1 MNTEFD
7 GLLDDLLQVPRGM
20 ETELAT
26 VAVEGTHH
34 RDRHRHR
41 HRQRGRLR
49 ERRRR
54 RKRERQLMKMEG
66 KSQKSEDILNFRDAL
81 LISGVISGVIL
92 CHRGGG

>member
-34 RDRHRHR
+34 RDRDRDSE
-41 HRQRGRLR
+41 R
-49 ERRRR
+49 EGE
-54 RKRERQLMKMEG
+54 REKERELMKMEG
-66 KSQKSEDILNFRDAL
+66 KSQKSDDILNFRDAL